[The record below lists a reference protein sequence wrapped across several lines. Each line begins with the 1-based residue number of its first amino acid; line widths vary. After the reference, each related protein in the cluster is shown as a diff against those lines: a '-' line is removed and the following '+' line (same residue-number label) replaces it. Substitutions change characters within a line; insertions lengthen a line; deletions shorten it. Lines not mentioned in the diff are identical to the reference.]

1 MSIRYRT
8 SIWWIAAAGL
18 VLGVGGTA
26 LAQGGAA
33 GGSGSTDVGFQRR
46 VQLSPQ
52 EEVSQAD
59 AIIAHMESTG
69 ASIRRLLDAARQSR
83 DVVKSLCLSDK
94 LSQVD
99 VAQRSA
105 KDRSTALQA
114 AAQRN
119 DTELANHEFT
129 IVAVLRQRVEQ
140 LAAEANQ
147 CVGEE
152 VAFVGQTEVVTEVD
166 PNLPETGEE
175 NTDFPPVLTTPPLV
189 TTPPPPISMIQ

>member
-1 MSIRYRT
+1 LIRYRT

-18 VLGVGGTA
+18 VLGIGGTA
-26 LAQGGAA
+26 LAQ
-33 GGSGSTDVGFQRR
+33 SGSTGGAGSADVGFQRR

-52 EEVSQAD
+52 EEVAQAD
-59 AIIAHMESTG
+59 AIIAHMDSTAG
-69 ASIRRLLDAARQSR
+69 SIRRLLDAARQAR

-99 VAQRSA
+99 VAERSA

-114 AAQRN
+114 AAQRSDN
-119 DTELANHEFT
+119 ELANHEFT

-166 PNLPETGEE
+166 PNLPGNGDE
-175 NTDFPPVLTTPPLV
+175 NTSFPPVLTAPPLV
-189 TTPPPPISMIQ
+189 TTPPPPISMTQ